1 MSKVDKRKEKIYVR
15 INKTGF
21 IPQLKIQG
29 PVIYPIRITRGQ
41 AHSLIVAGISVY
53 EVDPS
58 TGVGTELTIK
68 NVFGEKVEPAGSAKE
83 DVSAGGKSVTSK
95 ENKNYAFK
103 GVERGKMAIP
113 VKLDMF
119 NKANDDE
126 ATDTVYEVDPE
137 DQEAV
142 SVSLMEMGGD
152 GKLHTTISD

>member
-1 MSKVDKRKEKIYVR
+1 
-15 INKTGF
+15 
-21 IPQLKIQG
+21 
-29 PVIYPIRITRGQ
+29 
-41 AHSLIVAGISVY
+41 
-53 EVDPS
+53 
-58 TGVGTELTIK
+58 
-68 NVFGEKVEPAGSAKE
+68 
-83 DVSAGGKSVTSK
+83 
-95 ENKNYAFK
+95 
-103 GVERGKMAIP
+103 MAIP